1 MHYNLRTMVSH
12 NNHSVLYHYLPL
24 RLHSQRSLLLLLLL
38 LPLLLA
44 PQVATVLELAAQ
56 GLAVAAGAQA

>member
-12 NNHSVLYHYLPL
+12 NNRSVLYHYLPL

-44 PQVATVLELAAQ
+44 PDDVMNVERLLQR
-56 GLAVAAGAQA
+56 